1 MTKEKSLLKLTDL
14 QGTREFNQFPSDQGN
29 SVICLNSERVQ
40 HVQLQVLVEETEE
53 QVALTAS
60 LSGKDMMGDVGSNL
74 YHSNQLLLPEYTV
87 VDFRYIPTFERS
99 SNLDPSLKAIATT
112 CLKCVSPLH
121 LGNS

>member
-53 QVALTAS
+53 QVALTAF
-60 LSGKDMMGDVGSNL
+60 LSGNYMVSDVRCNL
-74 YHSNQLLLPEYTV
+74 GHPNQ
-87 VDFRYIPTFERS
+87 
-99 SNLDPSLKAIATT
+99 
-112 CLKCVSPLH
+112 
-121 LGNS
+121 